1 MKNYVRVKTILR
13 TNGYFLDYLLFKIS
27 LTKRGKH
34 TDLILNTE
42 HKLFTGKGP
51 DARRSSKKKVID
63 ALFVRMIKEELLVT
77 SCSLMKMEKFLP

>member
-1 MKNYVRVKTILR
+1 MKTILR

-34 TDLILNTE
+34 TDLILKTE
-42 HKLFTGKGP
+42 HKLFTGKKGP

-77 SCSLMKMEKFLP
+77 Y